1 MGKDLGHW
9 RSIYRTYTNWNRS
22 IGYRV
27 AGQWTGSL
35 ITVDSSIT
43 VIQLVRYIV
52 VWLLLYLPRIL
63 VHFPAN
69 RSHQDRIES
78 FDSLK
83 NRPFPLIVVHTFLYH
98 CLVSFEESNPLSFE
112 LSPFSFTSLSQLFL
126 PPLAFLFFLTTTLLI
141 LYHHFFFF
149 FFFFF
154 RFSFFLLV
162 FSCFLLLTPTLWF
175 VLCLLSWFSNDW

>member
-1 MGKDLGHW
+1 MNAY
-9 RSIYRTYTNWNRS
+9 IRT
-22 IGYRV
+22 
-27 AGQWTGSL
+27 WTGSL

-52 VWLLLYLPRIL
+52 GWLLLYLPRIL

-112 LSPFSFTSLSQLFL
+112 LSPFSFTSLSLVQLFL
-126 PPLAFLFFLTTTLLI
+126 PPLAPSFLSNYHSANTLPPL
-141 LYHHFFFF
+141 
-149 FFFFF
+149 
-154 RFSFFLLV
+154 
-162 FSCFLLLTPTLWF
+162 FLLLLLLLPLLLLPTRFLLFF
-175 VLCLLSWFSNDW
+175 VTYPYFVVRPLPA